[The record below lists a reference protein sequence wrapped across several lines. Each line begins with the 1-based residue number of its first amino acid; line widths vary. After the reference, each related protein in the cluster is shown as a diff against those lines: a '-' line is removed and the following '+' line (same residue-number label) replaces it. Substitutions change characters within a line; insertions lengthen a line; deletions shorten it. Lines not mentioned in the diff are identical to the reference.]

1 MRVQKI
7 ALGLTVVDVETFA
20 ADVEKSYTHD
30 LVQIYGFEIK
40 DKDADKLYLYH
51 TLNHLINC
59 FKNSDNRKNIVF
71 YINSNTSIGFRFLKV
86 LEKIRKTFPV
96 IVYTNTL
103 DFNCLEQTSG
113 CCDELTLLIK
123 ECRFN
128 FDFSKFSARKVKAFL
143 DKYQIKLTFPI

>member
-1 MRVQKI
+1 
-7 ALGLTVVDVETFA
+7 VDVESFA

-30 LVQIYGFEIK
+30 LVQIYGFEVK

-51 TLNHLINC
+51 TLNHIINC
-59 FKNSDNRKNIVF
+59 FKNSDNRKNVIL
-71 YINSNTSIGFRFLKV
+71 YINSNTPIGFRFLKV

-96 IVYTNTL
+96 VVYTNTL

-113 CCDELTLLIK
+113 CYNELTLLIK
-123 ECRFN
+123 EFRFN
-128 FDFSKFSARKVKAFL
+128 FDFNKFSPRKMKAFL

>member
-7 ALGLTVVDVETFA
+7 ALGLTVVDDESFA
-20 ADVEKSYTHD
+20 ADVEKSYIHD
-30 LVQIYGFEIK
+30 LVQIYGFEVK

-59 FKNSDNRKNIVF
+59 FKNSENRKNVIF
-71 YINSNTSIGFRFLKV
+71 YINSNIHLGFRFLKA
-86 LEKIRKTFPV
+86 LDKIRKIFPV

-113 CCDELTLLIK
+113 CCEELTLLIK
-123 ECRFN
+123 EYRFN
-128 FDFSKFSARKVKAFL
+128 FDFSKFSARKVKNFL
-143 DKYQIKLTFPI
+143 NKYQIKLTLPI